1 MLKSLIGPKNLF
13 SPLLRF
19 SHTTVNK
26 ICETPEEALEGLK
39 SGSKVLFGG
48 FGICGIP
55 ENLIKYLAKSHI
67 KDIWCF
73 SNTCGI
79 ESFGLGMLLKAK
91 KVKRFTAS
99 YVGENKEFERQYL
112 SGELE
117 VEFCPQV
124 ILIEILIQYIYF

>member
-1 MLKSLIGPKNLF
+1 MLKTSI
-13 SPLLRF
+13 LLKKLHSFPSF
-19 SHTTVNK
+19 SHSSVQK
-26 ICETPEEALEGLK
+26 ICHTPEEALSGLK
-39 SGSKVLFGG
+39 SGNKVLFGG

-55 ENLIKYLAKSHI
+55 ENLIKFLAKSHI

-79 ESFGLGMLLKAK
+79 ETFGLGMLLHAK

-124 ILIEILIQYIYF
+124 G

>member
-1 MLKSLIGPKNLF
+1 MLKKIAVTKNFLK
-13 SPLLRF
+13 LLSF
-19 SHTTVNK
+19 SHTSVNK
-26 ICETPEEALEGLK
+26 ICHSPEEALAGLK
-39 SGSKVLFGG
+39 SGQKVLFGG

-55 ENLIKYLAKSHI
+55 ENLIKFISKSHI
-67 KDIWCF
+67 KNIWCF

-124 ILIEILIQYIYF
+124 QKIKITKLEF

>member
-1 MLKSLIGPKNLF
+1 MLKSLITRKNLF
-13 SPLLRF
+13 SSPLRF

-26 ICETPEEALEGLK
+26 ICETPEEALAGLR

-91 KVKRFTAS
+91 KIKRFTAS
-99 YVGENKEFERQYL
+99 YVGENREFERQYL

-124 ILIEILIQYIYF
+124 IISIEIFI